1 MLRVSAASRNSSR
14 NSVSEAYAG
23 KGSPLQRALQKSRN
37 PDTDFSACVAIMLS
51 IVDTSPHG
59 PAASQ
64 VTTALTCKYK
74 CTCEQPAMPV
84 LLNYMH
90 AYHDTGYYQPPV
102 PCADIMHAGHTSCL
116 PARHSPGAVTA
127 AQTVPL
133 HEAVT
138 GTYDWQDWHI
148 QVPRIRHAPFLEKRR
163 KHLAARAFGLDCKL
177 SSCL

>member
-1 MLRVSAASRNSSR
+1 MALLPHRLQQHSPASTNAHVSS
-14 NSVSEAYAG
+14 
-23 KGSPLQRALQKSRN
+23 LLCQ
-37 PDTDFSACVAIMLS
+37 
-51 IVDTSPHG
+51 
-59 PAASQ
+59 
-64 VTTALTCKYK
+64 
-74 CTCEQPAMPV
+74 V

-116 PARHSPGAVTA
+116 PARHSPGAITA

-177 SSCL
+177 SSCCELGAAHKFQDGLAGDCERAVVMPVLLLCFPYCQGAGTCVGLGI